1 MTVGQLS
8 SRTPHSDAVTE
19 RVALVRGRL
28 AEIIGRVT
36 DRQIAHGAGHFG
48 PGGRVHRGPLGLP
61 NGHGASV
68 DDRQ

>member
-8 SRTPHSDAVTE
+8 SRTPLSDAITG
-19 RVALVRGRL
+19 RVALVGGRL

-36 DRQIAHGAGHFG
+36 DRHIAHGAGHSG
-48 PGGRVHRGPLGLP
+48 PGSRVHRGPLSLP

-68 DDRQ
+68 DDRG